1 MMRGEHKK
9 GRKNGFHTTIS
20 VHIGIDTDL
29 YERYKAIPNKT
40 RFINDAIR
48 EKLQRDLA
56 DSLKTATFANVV
68 ED

>member
-40 RFINDAIR
+40 RFINDPIR
-48 EKLQRDLA
+48 IELENLHG
-56 DSLKTATFANVV
+56 SSESTIFASVV

>member
-1 MMRGEHKK
+1 MMRGEYKK
-9 GRKNGFHTTIS
+9 GRKNGFRTTIS
-20 VHIGIDTDL
+20 VHIGIDSDL
-29 YERYKAIPNKT
+29 YDRYKAIPNKT

-56 DSLKTATFANVV
+56 DSLKTTTFANVV

>member
-20 VHIGIDTDL
+20 VHIGIDADL

-48 EKLQRDLA
+48 KELENLHG
-56 DSLKTATFANVV
+56 SSESTIFANVV

>member
-1 MMRGEHKK
+1 MMRQHKK
-9 GRKNGFHTTIS
+9 GRKNGFRTTIS
-20 VHIGIDTDL
+20 VHIGIDADL

-56 DSLKTATFANVV
+56 DSQKTATFASVV